1 MRAILLI
8 GLLAYGCSS
17 DPDPDFAALQQR
29 GEQAM
34 GVNQYTS
41 THTFDDLEDGGRI
54 ELQRD
59 DRDVRDIETI
69 RSHLKTVAA
78 AFAQGRFD
86 VPGFVHAQEVPGTR
100 VMAEKKAAIRYR
112 FSELPKGGEIRITT
126 SDAEALRAIHAFLAF
141 QRKDHRAAGHLHND

>member
-1 MRAILLI
+1 MNRVILLI
-8 GLLAYGCSS
+8 GLLTAACSS
-17 DPDPDFAALQQR
+17 GPDPDFEALQQR

-41 THTFDDLEDGGRI
+41 THTFDDLQDGGRI
-54 ELQRD
+54 ELLRD

-78 AFAQGRFD
+78 AFAKGNFD

-100 VMAEKKAAIRYR
+100 VMAAKKAAIRYR
-112 FSELPKGGEIRITT
+112 FNELPKGGEIRITT
-126 SDAEALRAIHAFLAF
+126 SDAEALRAIHEFLAF
-141 QRKDHRAAGHLHND
+141 QRKDHRAAGHAH

>member
-59 DRDVRDIETI
+59 DRDIRDIETI
-69 RSHLKTVAA
+69 RSHLKTVVV
-78 AFAQGRFD
+78 AFAQGNFD
-86 VPGFVHAQEVPGTR
+86 VPGFVHAREVPGTR
-100 VMAEKKAAIRYR
+100 VMAQKKAVIRYR

-126 SDAEALRAIHAFLAF
+126 SDAEALRAIHEFLAF
-141 QRKDHRAAGHLHND
+141 QRKDHRAAGHVHSN